1 MTTKVP
7 LPATQA
13 IKVEIG
19 ISQTILRSGGLSLL
33 KEKNKT
39 IEETLEMTI
48 IGPSSK
54 FPAFLTQ
61 FDSLEFNSLPASHFH
76 CFRPPYSN
84 FLQFSMPGEGLPL
97 LEGLFRVHRDFI
109 SEFRGGVIF
118 REHSNGAPLCYAGFL
133 EGHLS

>member
-1 MTTKVP
+1 MTTKGP

-13 IKVEIG
+13 IKVETG

-39 IEETLEMTI
+39 IEETLEMTV

-54 FPAFLTQ
+54 FPDFLTQ

-84 FLQFSMPGEGLPL
+84 FLQFSMPGEGFPL

-109 SEFRGGVIF
+109 S
-118 REHSNGAPLCYAGFL
+118 
-133 EGHLS
+133 